1 MATDHV
7 AFVPVP
13 RFSLLALSA
22 SVEALRAANAVS
34 GHPLYR
40 WSLVAPAPGRVAS
53 SSGLA
58 LDAGALADAGDA
70 AVVAVCGG
78 DRSHTYANRELQRWL
93 RGVARR
99 GATVGALSDASYV
112 VADAGLFDD
121 VRSTI
126 HWHCLDSY
134 RERFPRLDIRA
145 SVLELDRRRF
155 SCAGGTSALDLMLT
169 LIQQRHGQ
177 DLAAAVADNFIHDH
191 IREAGST
198 QISAVFQLRRHS
210 RRLAEAAR
218 LMTDHIESPLPVRD
232 IARHVDLSGRQLDR
246 LFQQHLGVA
255 PSRYYRGLRLER
267 ARHLLIQTG
276 LPIAEIAA
284 ATGFASS
291 AHLARCF
298 RQTHGDSPRAY
309 RLASRAP

>member
-1 MATDHV
+1 MQTDHV
-7 AFVPVP
+7 VFVLIP

-40 WSLVAPAPGRVAS
+40 WSLVAAAPGPVTS

-58 LDAGALADAGDA
+58 LEAESLETAGAAT
-70 AVVAVCGG
+70 VVAVCGG
-78 DRSHTYANRELQRWL
+78 ERSHTYADPDLRSWL
-93 RGVARR
+93 RRIAAS
-99 GATVGALSDASYV
+99 GALVGALSDGSYV
-112 VADAGLFDD
+112 VADSGLFDG

-145 SVLELDRRRF
+145 SVFELDRRRF

-169 LIQQRHGQ
+169 LVQQHHGE
-177 DLAAAVADNFIHDH
+177 DLAAAVADNYIHDH

-198 QISAVFQLRRHS
+198 QVSAVLQLRRRS
-210 RRLAEAAR
+210 GRLADAAR
-218 LMTDHIESPLPVRD
+218 LMTAHLENPLPIAE
-232 IARHVDLSGRQLDR
+232 IARRLDISGRHLDR
-246 LFQQHLGVA
+246 LFRRHLETA
-255 PSRYYRGLRLER
+255 PGRYYRGLRLER

-298 RQTHGDSPRAY
+298 RQAHGCSPRTH
-309 RLASRAP
+309 RLASRAR